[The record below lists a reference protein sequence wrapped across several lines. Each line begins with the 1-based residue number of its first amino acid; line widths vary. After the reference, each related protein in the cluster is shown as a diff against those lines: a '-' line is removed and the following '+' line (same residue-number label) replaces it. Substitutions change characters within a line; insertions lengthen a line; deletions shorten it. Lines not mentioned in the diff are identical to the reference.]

1 MVMFQTGNEKVP
13 DMLTSRQN
21 LKFFLDLFANF
32 LNFARAHDGHSSF
45 TFKSTINI
53 KFVFLYLILSVHN
66 VWKGGGGGGGGV
78 GGGDRQC
85 EIVWYI
91 HPADFDHSKKAT
103 SLTKAVPSSP
113 SLKFYQSDALIAV
126 VVLFGYRRKVH
137 AKVRI

>member
-32 LNFARAHDGHSSF
+32 LNFARAYDGHSSF

-66 VWKGGGGGGGGV
+66 VWKGGGGGGGG
-78 GGGDRQC
+78 GEQAMWKRL
-85 EIVWYI
+85 IY
-91 HPADFDHSKKAT
+91 T
-103 SLTKAVPSSP
+103 SSRFRPFQKGHE
-113 SLKFYQSDALIAV
+113 FNQSGTVIP
-126 VVLFGYRRKVH
+126 KS
-137 AKVRI
+137 

>member
-32 LNFARAHDGHSSF
+32 LNFARAYDGHSSF

-66 VWKGGGGGGGGV
+66 VWKGGGRRGETGNV
-78 GGGDRQC
+78 KSFD
-85 EIVWYI
+85 IYI
-91 HPADFDHSKKAT
+91 QQISTIPKGHEFN
-103 SLTKAVPSSP
+103 
-113 SLKFYQSDALIAV
+113 QSGTVIP
-126 VVLFGYRRKVH
+126 KS
-137 AKVRI
+137 

>member
-66 VWKGGGGGGGGV
+66 AQCLKR
-78 GGGDRQC
+78 GGGDKQC

>member
-32 LNFARAHDGHSSF
+32 LNFARAYEGHSSF

-66 VWKGGGGGGGGV
+66 VSKMEGGEGINSV
-78 GGGDRQC
+78 N
-85 EIVWYI
+85 EIAWYI
-91 HPADFDHSKKAT
+91 LPIDFNTLPLHN
-103 SLTKAVPSSP
+103 L
-113 SLKFYQSDALIAV
+113 
-126 VVLFGYRRKVH
+126 
-137 AKVRI
+137 

>member
-66 VWKGGGGGGGGV
+66 VWKGGGGEGEEGGTGNV
-78 GGGDRQC
+78 KSFD
-85 EIVWYI
+85 IYI
-91 HPADFDHSKKAT
+91 QQISTIPKRPR
-103 SLTKAVPSSP
+103 V
-113 SLKFYQSDALIAV
+113 
-126 VVLFGYRRKVH
+126 
-137 AKVRI
+137 